1 MIGRLMQSLPAA
13 QVPPPPAEA
22 LQTSEAL
29 RALIADEIARAG
41 GFISFARYMELALY
55 APGLGYYS
63 AGSAKL
69 GEAGDFVT
77 APELSKLFGQCL
89 ARQAAQVIGQG
100 IDDVVELGAGSGAL
114 AVELLIALEAAG
126 ALPDRYTIVELSAD
140 LKDRQQRRLRE
151 SARHLAERVRWVD
164 ALPEAIDAL
173 VIANEVLD
181 AVPTQMI
188 ETRDDGIDE
197 IGAVVRAD
205 GAFDY
210 ARRPADGELLAAGR
224 ALDLPPDYRTEINLA
239 ARALVKTLAESVR
252 RGALLFVDYGFPA
265 AELYHPQRSTGTL
278 MCHYRHRAHDDPFA
292 LPGLQDITAHV
303 DFTAVAEAAVAAGAS
318 VLGYTSQAQFL
329 INCGITDLLSATPA
343 DDAKSYAPLASQAQ
357 KLLSPAEMGELFK
370 AIAIGRG
377 VELPLVGFA
386 RGDRTH
392 TL

>member
-1 MIGRLMQSLPAA
+1 MPSPHAA
-13 QVPPPPAEA
+13 QVPPPHPEA
-22 LQTSEAL
+22 LRTSEAL
-29 RALIADEIARAG
+29 RALIAAEIDRAG
-41 GFISFARYMELALY
+41 GFVSFARYMELALY

-77 APELSKLFGQCL
+77 APELSPLFGRCV
-89 ARQAAQVIGQG
+89 ARQAAQIIEQG
-100 IDDVVELGAGSGAL
+100 INDVVELGAGSGAL
-114 AVELLIALEAAG
+114 AVELLTALEAAG
-126 ALPDRYTIVELSAD
+126 ALPERYTIVDLSAD
-140 LKDRQQRRLRE
+140 LKDRQQTRLR
-151 SARHLAERVRWVD
+151 AAAPHLADRVRWAD
-164 ALPEAIDAL
+164 ALPGRLEAF

-181 AVPTQMI
+181 AVPAHVF
-188 ETRDDGIDE
+188 ETREDGIDE
-197 IGAVVRAD
+197 LGVTVRAD
-205 GAFDY
+205 GAFDH
-210 ARRPADGELLAAGR
+210 AKRPAEGELLAAAR
-224 ALDLPPDYRTEINLA
+224 ALDLPPGYRSEINLA
-239 ARALVKTLAESVR
+239 SRALVQTLAESVT

-343 DDAKSYAPLASQAQ
+343 EDARAYAPLASQAQ

-377 VELPLVGFA
+377 IALPLLGFQ